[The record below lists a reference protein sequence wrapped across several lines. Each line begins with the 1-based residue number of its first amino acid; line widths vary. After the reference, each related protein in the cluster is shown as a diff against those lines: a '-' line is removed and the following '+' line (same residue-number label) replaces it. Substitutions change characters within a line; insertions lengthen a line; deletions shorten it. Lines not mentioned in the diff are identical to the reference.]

1 MNQKK
6 GHGLWM
12 LVGCLVPIAAIL
24 VYSYLSKGGSFN
36 FRGQG
41 YASLL
46 FLLCPLM
53 MVFMMRG
60 MHGHGGS
67 GADCHDKDSTP
78 GSNAD
83 TKNPDQQ
90 G

>member
-12 LVGCLVPIAAIL
+12 LVGCLIPIAAIL

-53 MVFMMRG
+53 MLFMMRG

-67 GADCHDKDSTP
+67 GADCHDNTP
-78 GSNAD
+78 GSKTHID
-83 TKNPDQQ
+83 STDKQ
-90 G
+90 